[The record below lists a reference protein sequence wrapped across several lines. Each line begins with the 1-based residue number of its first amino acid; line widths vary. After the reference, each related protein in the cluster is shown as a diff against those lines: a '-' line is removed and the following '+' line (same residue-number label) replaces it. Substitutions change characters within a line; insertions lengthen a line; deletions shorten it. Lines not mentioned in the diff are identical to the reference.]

1 MTYIM
6 TGVARSSPG
15 GVSGIDKLAAVPH
28 SPRVLRTNPLRLLMV
43 TPHYFPFMGGVETHV
58 YEIARR
64 LVQTAVEVTV
74 LTTDPEGQLPITEQ
88 SQRVRIERVRAWPS
102 KRDYCFAPGIYRR
115 ILEGSWDLIHVQ
127 SYHTFVAPLAMLAA
141 WQARIPYVVTFHG
154 GGHSSPLRNAL
165 RGLQW
170 QALRPWLAR
179 ARRLV
184 AIARFEIELYG
195 RVLGLPPER
204 FVLIPN
210 GFDLTS
216 SSPLTPPCVDGT
228 LIVSVGRLERYKG
241 HHRVI
246 SALPHL
252 IAHQPDAYLRIVGSG
267 PFEHELRLLA
277 QRLGV
282 AERVEIRGIP
292 ATERQAMAQLISSAS
307 LVTLLSEYETHPIAA
322 LEALAL
328 RRPVL
333 VADNSGMRELA
344 ERGWVRTVPDRGT
357 PAQIASAMLAQIRD
371 PLIPQQFESFT
382 WDDSAEALLDLY
394 LEVISRN

>member
-1 MTYIM
+1 
-6 TGVARSSPG
+6 
-15 GVSGIDKLAAVPH
+15 
-28 SPRVLRTNPLRLLMV
+28 
-43 TPHYFPFMGGVETHV
+43 
-58 YEIARR
+58 
-64 LVQTAVEVTV
+64 V

-88 SQRVRIERVRAWPS
+88 SHGIRIERVRAWPS
-102 KRDYCFAPGIYRR
+102 QRDYHFAPGIYRR
-115 ILEGSWDLIHVQ
+115 ILQGNWDLIHVQ

-141 WQARIPYVVTFHG
+141 WRARIPYIVTFHG
-154 GGHSSPLRNAL
+154 GGHSSPLRNAI
-165 RGLQW
+165 RSFQW

-179 ARRLV
+179 AKRLV
-184 AIARFEIELYG
+184 AIARFEIQMYG

-210 GFDLTS
+210 GIDLTS
-216 SSPLTPPCVDGT
+216 SSPLISPCVDGT

-241 HHRVI
+241 HQRVI

-252 IAHQPDAYLRIVGSG
+252 ITHQPDAHVRIVGAG
-267 PFEHELRLLA
+267 PFEYELRQLA

-282 AERVEIRGIP
+282 AERVEIRSIP
-292 ATERQAMAQLISSAS
+292 PTERQTMAHLISSAS

-344 ERGWVRTVPDRGT
+344 DRGWVRTVPDQST

-371 PLIPQQFESFT
+371 PLIPQQIDSFT
-382 WDDSAEALLDLY
+382 WDDCAAALLSLY
-394 LEVISRN
+394 FEVASEDR

>member
-1 MTYIM
+1 
-6 TGVARSSPG
+6 
-15 GVSGIDKLAAVPH
+15 VPYP
-28 SPRVLRTNPLRLLMV
+28 PRTLRATPLRLLMV
-43 TPHYFPFMGGVETHV
+43 TPRYFPYMGGVETHV
-58 YEIARR
+58 YEVARR
-64 LVQTAVEVTV
+64 LVRTSVDVTV

-88 SQRVRIERVRAWPS
+88 SHGIRIERVRAWPS
-102 KRDYCFAPGIYRR
+102 QRDYHFAPGIYRR
-115 ILEGSWDLIHVQ
+115 ILQGNWDLIHVQ

-141 WQARIPYVVTFHG
+141 WRARIPYIVTFHG
-154 GGHSSPLRNAL
+154 GGHSSPLRNAI
-165 RGLQW
+165 RSFQW

-179 ARRLV
+179 AKRLV
-184 AIARFEIELYG
+184 AIARFEIQMYG

-210 GFDLTS
+210 GIDLTS
-216 SSPLTPPCVDGT
+216 SSPLISPCVDGT

-241 HHRVI
+241 HQRVI

-252 IAHQPDAYLRIVGSG
+252 ITHQPDAHVRIVGAG
-267 PFEHELRLLA
+267 PFEYELRQLA

-282 AERVEIRGIP
+282 AERVEIRSIP
-292 ATERQAMAQLISSAS
+292 PTERQTMAHLISSAS

-344 ERGWVRTVPDRGT
+344 DRGWVRTVPDQST

-371 PLIPQQFESFT
+371 PLIPQQIDSFT
-382 WDDSAEALLDLY
+382 WDDCAAALLSLY
-394 LEVISRN
+394 FEVASEDR